1 MIKRRTLPFG
11 VVAVAVRWN
20 PSIPYLVLYFPP
32 QFALKIEILDFIRS
46 SNLFNSIDLNL
57 STFYCSIL
65 LLILTR
71 KFLDNKI

>member
-1 MIKRRTLPFG
+1 MIKRRTLPFD

-46 SNLFNSIDLNL
+46 SNLFNSIDLNFL
-57 STFYCSIL
+57 LFDL